1 MPKKIFF
8 INSHPIQYFAPLY
21 QEIAKNK
28 NFELTVLYGTV
39 ATTKGTI
46 DKQFGVK
53 VKWDIPLLEGYYYK
67 VFKNY
72 SFNKKFS
79 SGFWQL
85 INPGLILYLLQ
96 QPKSVVIIHGW
107 GYCTHILA
115 IIFSKIKGH
124 TVCIR
129 AETPLNQELRKNK
142 LITFL
147 KHLWLRFLF
156 LFIDNFLYIGSENK
170 KFYQHLGI
178 KEHQLIFTP
187 YAVDNSR
194 FQQFSNQLSKNDAKQ
209 YLQLPVQDKIILYSG
224 KYIYKKRPIDLLQ
237 AFNNIAANNNVHL
250 VMVGD
255 GELKPQMQAFITN
268 NNLQTKV
275 TLTGFINQSLIPY
288 YYKAAD
294 VFVMCS
300 GVGETWGLSTN
311 EAMNF
316 GIPVIISST
325 CGAAHNLIQGNGWIF
340 DEGNIAALTNCL
352 QEFINKPNKELEEMG
367 QKSLHLVNAYSYNA
381 IIDGLAKI

>member
-21 QEIAKNK
+21 QEIANNK

-39 ATTKGTI
+39 ATTQGTI

-53 VKWDIPLLEGYYYK
+53 VKWDIPLLEGYHYR

-96 QPKSVVIIHGW
+96 QPKSVVIVHGW

-115 IIFSKIKGH
+115 IIFSKLKGH
-124 TVCIR
+124 IVCIR

-156 LFIDNFLYIGSENK
+156 LFIDKFLYIGSENK
-170 KFYQHLGI
+170 KFYQYLGI
-178 KEHQLIFTP
+178 KEYQLIFTP
-187 YAVDNSR
+187 YAVDNRR
-194 FQQFSNQLSKNDAKQ
+194 FQQFSNQLSKHYAKQ

-224 KYIYKKRPIDLLQ
+224 KYISKKRPLDLLK
-237 AFNNIAANNNVHL
+237 AFNNIAANNTVHL

-316 GIPVIISST
+316 GMPVIISST

-340 DEGNIAALTNCL
+340 DEGNITALTNCL
-352 QEFINKPNKELEEMG
+352 QEFINKPDKELEEMG
-367 QKSLHLVNAYSYNA
+367 QKSLRIINTYSYSA
-381 IIDGLAKI
+381 IINGLAKI